1 VKLNEK
7 GLIETGAPAAEYPIW
22 IVLDVASAEVSVVP
36 EIVPMAYPSKVIVP
50 PEVPVAAAYRHVKV
64 AYPPELIV
72 PDDGEHEPDEVTDAV
87 PVGYPSTGF
96 MTSWTPV
103 AVNGELLY
111 TVPLTVISPPLRTDC
126 EAQTVVHT
134 AESETS
140 NDGVP

>member
-1 VKLNEK
+1 
-7 GLIETGAPAAEYPIW
+7 
-22 IVLDVASAEVSVVP
+22 
-36 EIVPMAYPSKVIVP
+36 MAYPSKVIVP
-50 PEVPVAAAYRHVKV
+50 PDVPVAAVYRHVKV
-64 AYPPELIV
+64 AYPPEPIV
-72 PDDGEHEPDEVTDAV
+72 PEDGEHEPDGVTDAV
-87 PVGYPSTGF
+87 PVGYPSTGL
-96 MTSWTPV
+96 MRSWTLV